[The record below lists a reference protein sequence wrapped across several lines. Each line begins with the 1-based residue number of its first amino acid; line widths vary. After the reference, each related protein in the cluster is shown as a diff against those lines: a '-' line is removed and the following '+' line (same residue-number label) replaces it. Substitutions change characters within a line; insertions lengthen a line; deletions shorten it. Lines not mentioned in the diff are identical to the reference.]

1 MSTRILSELCSIPT
15 APFAEDRVIEYVRRF
30 VTARRK
36 LKLTEDRFG
45 NLLIELPGKPRSPR
59 LVFVAHMDHPGLV
72 AEKMI
77 NPRTLA
83 ARFHGGVLSE
93 YVVGAKVRFFDQNRE
108 ITGTVASTKPDAE
121 SRAYPSSAIVKVA
134 SEVSPGS
141 PGMFDQGTARV
152 EGKRF
157 LSRVCDDLAG
167 AASALTMVDRLFKNP
182 PKATIAVLLTRAE
195 ESGFIGA
202 IASVLHP
209 TLIRKADRILSIE
222 CSAVQPYAPQGN
234 GVILRVG
241 DRTSIFNSG
250 FMYFIHQQAETLMK
264 RSKRFRYQRLLMPGG
279 TCEATVFDAFGYT
292 TGAVCVPLG
301 NYHNMDR
308 GKKKIGPEH
317 INLDDWNNM
326 VELHVQL
333 ARNIHLFQPGNL
345 ALRERVKK
353 RFERHKHL
361 LGRA

>member
-1 MSTRILSELCSIPT
+1 MSIKILSELCSIPT
-15 APFAEDRVIEYVRRF
+15 APFAEGRVIEYVRRF
-30 VTARRK
+30 VGARRK
-36 LKLTEDRFG
+36 VELSEDRFG
-45 NLLIELPGKPRSPR
+45 NLLIELPGKLRTPR

-72 AEKMI
+72 AQKMHDA
-77 NPRTLA
+77 RTVNA
-83 ARFHGGVLSE
+83 AFHGGVRNE
-93 YVVGAKVRFFDQNRE
+93 YVAGAKVRFFDAERE
-108 ITGTVASTKPDAE
+108 ITGTVIAMVQDEE
-121 SRAYPSSAIVKVA
+121 SSVYPSAVMVKVRY
-134 SEVSPGS
+134 EVRPGA
-141 PGMFDQGTARV
+141 PGMFDLGAARIR
-152 EGKRF
+152 GKRF

-167 AASALTMVDRLFKNP
+167 VASALEMLDRLIKKP
-182 PKATIAVLLTRAE
+182 PASTVAVLLTRAE

-209 TLIRKADRILSIE
+209 TLIRKSDRIISIE

-241 DRTSIFNSG
+241 DRTSIFDSG
-250 FMYFIHQQAETLMK
+250 FMYFIHQQAEALLK
-264 RSKRFRYQRLLMPGG
+264 RHKQFRYQRLLMPGG

-308 GKKKIGPEH
+308 AKKKIGPEF
-317 INLDDWNNM
+317 IDLNDWKNM

-333 ARNIHLFQPGNL
+333 ARNIHTFAPGNK
-345 ALRERVKK
+345 ALRDRVKK